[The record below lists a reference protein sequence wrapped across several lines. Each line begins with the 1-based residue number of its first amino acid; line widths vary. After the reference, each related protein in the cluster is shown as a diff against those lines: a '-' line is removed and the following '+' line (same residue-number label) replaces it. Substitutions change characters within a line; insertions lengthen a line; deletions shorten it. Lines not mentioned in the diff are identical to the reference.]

1 MRLAA
6 RLADKAGLIH
16 PMDWLKVYGSHTPHE
31 WALQKARA
39 AADPWGD
46 DRADW
51 RAALNTLQVVCGL
64 ALKTPDADRIIAAL
78 THLRTYTPAYHVEEQ
93 AVGPAAIR
101 QAMGE

>member
-6 RLADKAGLIH
+6 RLADKAGLFH
-16 PMDWLKVYGSHTPHE
+16 PMDWWKVYGSHTPHE

-39 AADPWGD
+39 AVDPWGE
-46 DRADW
+46 DRADF

-64 ALKTPDADRIIAAL
+64 ALKTPDQDNLSSVL
-78 THLRTYTPAYHVEEQ
+78 TYLRTYTQANRIEEKV
-93 AVGPAAIR
+93 VGPAAIR